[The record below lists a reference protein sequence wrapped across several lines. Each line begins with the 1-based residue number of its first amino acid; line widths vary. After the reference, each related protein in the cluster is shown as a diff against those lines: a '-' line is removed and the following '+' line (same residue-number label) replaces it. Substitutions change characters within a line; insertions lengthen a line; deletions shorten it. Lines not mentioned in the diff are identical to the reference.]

1 MVKPILYSRHLATY
15 VRLRVHARN
24 RRPSSLRH
32 TALTLASVLPVARR
46 LAGANIDSHGLAFS
60 RIPGPVCRLR
70 VDTIKAPVKFTRA
83 QRQFPVCATSRLL
96 SQSTLAMEI
105 NVHELGKYVIEHH
118 TKSMPFL
125 ESRIE
130 DELRLQIGEAHRK
143 VKILAGSETK
153 VEEPMWWQEEG
164 AVTVSMF

>member
-1 MVKPILYSRHLATY
+1 
-15 VRLRVHARN
+15 
-24 RRPSSLRH
+24 
-32 TALTLASVLPVARR
+32 
-46 LAGANIDSHGLAFS
+46 
-60 RIPGPVCRLR
+60 
-70 VDTIKAPVKFTRA
+70 
-83 QRQFPVCATSRLL
+83 
-96 SQSTLAMEI
+96 MEI